1 VTTVGTQAA
10 RQQTATCTGAPS
22 STSSSGAPEIATTAK
37 CAIPALIGRDTVAMD
52 NLGVCPAFREL
63 GAADLAVRHG
73 ALRAFTEAGQI
84 AQIQHTGIGGNLG
97 VADTSSDLFTRR
109 PSIDPSGQCHTPDEM
124 TAQGSMAAVTERVLK
139 RQKRQERRTEHE
151 VGRRLD
157 ARRHCESQRACVA
170 SASMPDVAVSGGFR
184 PSVPSGA
191 TKFNVDRPAVP
202 RPLRHRVSAA
212 NRLPTARD
220 LTANIATTRVARG
233 HTDQQHAGVLM
244 LGQNVMLALWEFD
257 HPKVSADVL
266 SITLTT
272 AGATRSSTRSEVVRH
287 LLSTGKL
294 RSLPATADHRATYA
308 IAARPTSE
316 TSDEAS
322 SASTVN
328 RRTSQQ
334 STPTSVTIDT
344 AESTETREHGIICLV
359 AAGNSLG
366 IHATSIRS
374 PLSLALEAITLKLTT
389 LHDRG
394 ALRTIGAGTLTVAMH
409 DVGAKKAKVQQQ
421 LVNLLIENIVIK
433 VLSEEQGREIMYSV
447 LPESPHT
454 RDRSA

>member
-1 VTTVGTQAA
+1 MCNASDAKLREFLFRWGLWLLHAAEVALWTVICLLGNCCGRRRFDVTTVRTQAA

-22 STSSSGAPEIATTAK
+22 STSSSAPEIATTAK

-124 TAQGSMAAVTERVLK
+124 AAQGSMAAVTERVLK

-191 TKFNVDRPAVP
+191 TKFNIDRPAVP

-212 NRLPTARD
+212 SRPPTARD
-220 LTANIATTRVARG
+220 LTADIATTHVARG

-244 LGQNVMLALWEFD
+244 LGQNVMLVLWEFD
-257 HPKVSADVL
+257 HPDVSADVL
-266 SITLTT
+266 GIALK
-272 AGATRSSTRSEVVRH
+272 AVGATRSSVRTDVVRY

-294 RSLPATADHRATYA
+294 RSLPATADHRSMYA
-308 IAARPTSE
+308 IAARPNPE
-316 TSDEAS
+316 TADEAEE
-322 SASTVN
+322 
-328 RRTSQQ
+328 
-334 STPTSVTIDT
+334 PTLYS
-344 AESTETREHGIICLV
+344 TRE
-359 AAGNSLG
+359 NKM
-366 IHATSIRS
+366 HAYGR
-374 PLSLALEAITLKLTT
+374 PALIQISSKS
-389 LHDRG
+389 G
-394 ALRTIGAGTLTVAMH
+394 
-409 DVGAKKAKVQQQ
+409 Q
-421 LVNLLIENIVIK
+421 
-433 VLSEEQGREIMYSV
+433 
-447 LPESPHT
+447 T
-454 RDRSA
+454 R